1 MDPSYWTLKGA
12 AMLTML
18 NDWGRW
24 GPGMRHLSTLPSFSG
39 EVGKLGVGNM
49 KIDIIW
55 NWEVCCCFCLGR
67 LGSWERTDE
76 TKTWIAIVWW
86 IVNSFEVSTRCL
98 GKMCNVT
105 FEIPHQTIENCL
117 RAGSCLQEVYWA
129 GPKSSARCRL
139 LACSGSVWCNNG
151 QSLRFLCQEFQSPQK
166 VKRPQR
172 K

>member
-1 MDPSYWTLKGA
+1 MIEAGGA
-12 AMLTML
+12 RGCL
-18 NDWGRW
+18 G
-24 GPGMRHLSTLPSFSG
+24 HLSTLPSFSG
-39 EVGKLGVGNM
+39 SKLGVGNM
-49 KIDIIW
+49 KIEIIW
-55 NWEVCCCFCLGR
+55 NWELCCCFCLGR
-67 LGSWERTDE
+67 LGSRERTDE
-76 TKTWIAIVWW
+76 TKTWIAILWW

-151 QSLRFLCQEFQSPQK
+151 QSLLFLCQEFQSPQK